1 MPVFL
6 RRRPPA
12 PEMDSMSKETDF
24 DIKFSYPEGWVQLPV
39 TGSGEVP
46 EHGIELEQ
54 WAADTARATLG
65 PDAPP
70 DLVQERATE
79 LAGLTMG
86 SRARQAWYGLAYFPA
101 GAPGLVALLDVLR
114 LVPDPDYPEITLD
127 LVQGMYAQ
135 DSADTVGELE
145 TSRTELP
152 SGPAVRIRAKQLEGR
167 DPAGRGTLTEGVTH
181 AIRPPGTRDAVIT
194 QMSWTALPLG
204 DQLAEMADAIAGSI
218 VVTSG

>member
-1 MPVFL
+1 
-6 RRRPPA
+6 
-12 PEMDSMSKETDF
+12 MSKETDF
-24 DIKFSYPEGWVQLPV
+24 DIRFSYPAGWVQLPV
-39 TGSGEVP
+39 TAGGEVP
-46 EHGIELEQ
+46 EPDNDLEQ

-65 PDAPP
+65 PDAPAGT
-70 DLVQERATE
+70 VQERASE
-79 LAGLTMG
+79 LASLTMG

-127 LVQGMYAQ
+127 LVQGMYAT

-152 SGPAVRIRAKQLEGR
+152 SGPAVRIRAKQIEGS
-167 DPAGRGTLTEGVTH
+167 DPAGQGMMMEGVTH
-181 AIRPPGTRDAVIT
+181 AIRPPATRDAVIT

-204 DQLAEMADAIAGSI
+204 DKLAEMADAIARSI
-218 VVTSG
+218 TVTSEACR

>member
-1 MPVFL
+1 
-6 RRRPPA
+6 
-12 PEMDSMSKETDF
+12 MDSMNKETDF

-39 TGSGEVP
+39 TGSGEAP
-46 EHGIELEQ
+46 ERDNELER

-65 PDAPP
+65 PDAPA
-70 DLVQERATE
+70 DMVQERAAE
-79 LAGLTMG
+79 LASLTMG

-127 LVQGMYAQ
+127 LVQGMYAE

-152 SGPAVRIRAKQLEGR
+152 SGPAVRIRAKQIEGR
-167 DPAGRGTLTEGVTH
+167 DATGQGTLTEGVTH

-204 DQLAEMADAIAGSI
+204 DKLAEMADAIAKSI
-218 VVTSG
+218 MVTSG

>member
-1 MPVFL
+1 
-6 RRRPPA
+6 
-12 PEMDSMSKETDF
+12 MDPMSKVTDF

-39 TGSGEVP
+39 TGGGEGP
-46 EHGIELEQ
+46 EHGNELEQ
-54 WAADTARATLG
+54 WAEDTARATLG
-65 PDAPP
+65 PGAPP
-70 DLVQERATE
+70 DLVQERVTE
-79 LAGLTMG
+79 LATLTLG
-86 SRARQAWYGLAYFPA
+86 SRARQAWYGLAFFPP

-127 LVQGMYAQ
+127 LVQAMYAQ

-152 SGPAVRIRAKQLEGR
+152 SGPAVRIRAKQIEGR
-167 DPAGRGTLTEGVTH
+167 DPAGRATLTEGVTH

-204 DQLAEMADAIAGSI
+204 DELAEMADAIARSI
-218 VVTSG
+218 MITSG

>member
-1 MPVFL
+1 
-6 RRRPPA
+6 
-12 PEMDSMSKETDF
+12 MSKETDF
-24 DIKFSYPEGWVQLPV
+24 DIRFSYPEGWVQLPV
-39 TGSGEVP
+39 TDSGEVP
-46 EHGIELEQ
+46 ERDKELER

-65 PDAPP
+65 QDAPAHI
-70 DLVQERATE
+70 VQERASE
-79 LAGLTMG
+79 LASLAMG
-86 SRARQAWYGLAYFPA
+86 SRARQAWYGFAYFPA

-127 LVQGMYAQ
+127 LVQGMYAT

-152 SGPAVRIRAKQLEGR
+152 SGPAVRIRAKQIEGR
-167 DPAGRGTLTEGVTH
+167 DPTGQGTLMEGVTY

-204 DQLAEMADAIAGSI
+204 DKLAKMADAIARSMTL
-218 VVTSG
+218 TSV

>member
-1 MPVFL
+1 
-6 RRRPPA
+6 
-12 PEMDSMSKETDF
+12 MSKETDF
-24 DIKFSYPEGWVQLPV
+24 DIKFSYPEGWLQLPV
-39 TGSGEVP
+39 TASGDEP
-46 EHGIELEQ
+46 ESGKDLEQ

-65 PDAPP
+65 PDAPA

-79 LAGLTMG
+79 LASLTLG

-127 LVQGMYAQ
+127 LVQGMYAK
-135 DSADTVGELE
+135 DSADAVGELE

-152 SGPAVRIRAKQLEGR
+152 SGPAVRIRAKQIDGR
-167 DPAGRGTLTEGVTH
+167 DPTGQGTLMEGVTH

-204 DQLAEMADAIAGSI
+204 EKLAEMADAIAGSI
-218 VVTSG
+218 TVTSV

>member
-65 PDAPP
+65 PDA
-70 DLVQERATE
+70 LN
-79 LAGLTMG
+79 
-86 SRARQAWYGLAYFPA
+86 
-101 GAPGLVALLDVLR
+101 
-114 LVPDPDYPEITLD
+114 
-127 LVQGMYAQ
+127 
-135 DSADTVGELE
+135 
-145 TSRTELP
+145 
-152 SGPAVRIRAKQLEGR
+152 
-167 DPAGRGTLTEGVTH
+167 
-181 AIRPPGTRDAVIT
+181 
-194 QMSWTALPLG
+194 
-204 DQLAEMADAIAGSI
+204 
-218 VVTSG
+218 TSGQCSST